1 MADGV
6 VDFNALMMPDI
17 AGSYMK
23 GREYRDQRQDRA
35 MQRQRQAEQDAQGR
49 QEFDLRRQEM
59 GQRQADRE
67 RQRPME
73 DAERLKVGMEIMA
86 PFVQTIRTPEDLE
99 RAKADPRFKQAYI
112 LNAQLTGDD
121 TPIEALSFDHIAAAQ
136 KQLRAMNPP
145 KVQAVPL
152 GGGGFATWEQGSD
165 KLNVLREPTE
175 RAPTG
180 YRYGED
186 GNLQIDPGYVSGQR
200 QVAGARRAP
209 PRASGGGSPSG
220 GAPSGGGA
228 KPWERFRNGGN

>member
-23 GREYRDQRQDRA
+23 GRQYRDQREEHAAQMR
-35 MQRQRQAEQDAQGR
+35 RQAQQDEQSR
-49 QEFDLRRQEM
+49 QEFDLRKQELGYRQE
-59 GQRQADRE
+59 E
-67 RQRPME
+67 RQRQRPVD
-73 DAERLKVGMEIMA
+73 DAERLRVGMEIMA
-86 PFVQTIRTPEDLE
+86 PFVQTIRTPEDLA
-99 RAKADPRFKQAYI
+99 RAKTDPRFLKAFE
-112 LNAQLTGDD
+112 LNAQLTGDP
-121 TPIEALSFDHIAAAQ
+121 TPIEAVTFDHIAAAQ
-136 KQLRAMNPP
+136 EQLRAMNPP

-165 KLNVLREPTE
+165 KLTVLREPTE

-186 GNLQIDPGYVSGQR
+186 GNLQIDPGYVAGQR

-209 PRASGGGSPSG
+209 PKAGGGH
-220 GAPSGGGA
+220 SGGGA
-228 KPWERFRNGGN
+228 PKLPTGFILD